1 MLVSSSYPSS
11 IFNLRY
17 LRHDRRLW
25 KRHCH
30 KLPLEISLL
39 YHWYPFK
46 TVWAFLVRIVFPSTS
61 IFTVGALGHIHFEY
75 SRPLGST
82 RRCVIG
88 QFGGISPLASKRRS
102 IALPFGRE
110 ERNESLSAQ
119 LNFHLLKI
127 RRWHRKWRMSSVCD
141 LRSGTLLLGWALD
154 TLLTVE
160 HTR

>member
-1 MLVSSSYPSS
+1 MLVFPSS

-25 KRHCH
+25 KRRCH

-39 YHWYPFK
+39 YHWYPFE
-46 TVWAFLVRIVFPSTS
+46 TVWGFPSS
-61 IFTVGALGHIHFEY
+61 DCFPLHIYINCRCLGHIHFEY

-82 RRCVIG
+82 RRCAIG

-110 ERNESLSAQ
+110 ERNESLSVQ

-127 RRWHRKWRMSSVCD
+127 RGWHRKWRMSSVW
-141 LRSGTLLLGWALD
+141 RSEEWDIVIGSGA
-154 TLLTVE
+154 
-160 HTR
+160 